1 MLLVSYICD
10 RFGIFAMPR
19 KIGFRFWYYFRTGWQ
34 TYFAFIFAA
43 INTLTVTYFL
53 AVENYPIL
61 KEIFPTFIHY
71 IVILLLVLVPTLI
84 CIGYAHFK
92 RTSAYS
98 SEADVVIE
106 SNPYYYKLPPRGY
119 WMTAVMPLFVQ
130 LTNMMIKWSNNEKFS
145 KEEQADLIDLQKKIS
160 SLIKGGSTRSAK
172 HD

>member
-1 MLLVSYICD
+1 
-10 RFGIFAMPR
+10 MPT

-53 AVENYPIL
+53 AVENYPVL

-71 IVILLLVLVPTLI
+71 IVVLLLVVVPILI
-84 CIGYAHFK
+84 FIGYAHFK

-106 SNPYYYKLPPRGY
+106 SNPYYYKLPPQGY
-119 WMTAVMPLFVQ
+119 WMIVVMPLFVQ

-145 KEEQADLIDLQKKIS
+145 KEEQADLLAIQKKLS
-160 SLIKGGSTRSAK
+160 LLIKGGSTRSAK

>member
-1 MLLVSYICD
+1 MSK
-10 RFGIFAMPR
+10 

-53 AVENYPIL
+53 AVENYPVL

-71 IVILLLVLVPTLI
+71 IVILLLVVVPILI
-84 CIGYAHFK
+84 FIGYAHFK

-145 KEEQADLIDLQKKIS
+145 KEEQADLLEIQKQLS
-160 SLIKGGSTRSAK
+160 LLIKGGSTRSAK

>member
-1 MLLVSYICD
+1 LLLVSYIWD
-10 RFGIFAMPR
+10 RFGIFAMPK

-53 AVENYPIL
+53 AVENYPVL

-71 IVILLLVLVPTLI
+71 IVILLLVVVPILI
-84 CIGYAHFK
+84 FIGYAHFK

-145 KEEQADLIDLQKKIS
+145 KEEQADLLEIQKQLS
-160 SLIKGGSTRSAK
+160 LLIKGGSTRSAK

>member
-1 MLLVSYICD
+1 MLLVSYIWD
-10 RFGIFAMPR
+10 RFGIFVMPR

-53 AVENYPIL
+53 AVENYPVL

-71 IVILLLVLVPTLI
+71 IVILLLVVVPILI
-84 CIGYAHFK
+84 FIGYAHFK

-145 KEEQADLIDLQKKIS
+145 KEEQADLLAIQKQLS
-160 SLIKGGSTRSAK
+160 LLIKGGSTRSAK

>member
-1 MLLVSYICD
+1 
-10 RFGIFAMPR
+10 MPK

-53 AVENYPIL
+53 AVENYPVL

-71 IVILLLVLVPTLI
+71 IVILLLVVVPILI
-84 CIGYAHFK
+84 FIGYAHFK

-145 KEEQADLIDLQKKIS
+145 KEEQADLLAIQKQLS
-160 SLIKGGSTRSAK
+160 LLIKGGSTRSAK

>member
-1 MLLVSYICD
+1 MLLVSYIWD
-10 RFGIFAMPR
+10 RFGIFAMPT

-53 AVENYPIL
+53 AVENYPVL

-71 IVILLLVLVPTLI
+71 IVILLLVVVPILI
-84 CIGYAHFK
+84 FIGYAHFK

-145 KEEQADLIDLQKKIS
+145 KEEQADLLEIQKQLS
-160 SLIKGGSTRSAK
+160 LLIKGGSTRSAK

>member
-1 MLLVSYICD
+1 MLLVSYIWD
-10 RFGIFAMPR
+10 RFGIFAMPK

-53 AVENYPIL
+53 AVENYPFL

-71 IVILLLVLVPTLI
+71 IVILLLVVVPILI
-84 CIGYAHFK
+84 FIGYAHFK

-145 KEEQADLIDLQKKIS
+145 KEEQADLLAIQKQLS
-160 SLIKGGSTRSAK
+160 LLIKGGSTRSAK

>member
-1 MLLVSYICD
+1 
-10 RFGIFAMPR
+10 MPK

-53 AVENYPIL
+53 AVENYPFL

-71 IVILLLVLVPTLI
+71 IVILLLVVVPILI
-84 CIGYAHFK
+84 FIGYAHFK

-145 KEEQADLIDLQKKIS
+145 KEEQADLLAIQKQLS
-160 SLIKGGSTRSAK
+160 LLIKGGSTRSAK

>member
-1 MLLVSYICD
+1 MLLVSYIWD
-10 RFGIFAMPR
+10 RFGIFAMPK

-53 AVENYPIL
+53 AVENYPVL
-61 KEIFPTFIHY
+61 KEVFPTFIHY
-71 IVILLLVLVPTLI
+71 IVVLLLVVVPTLVF
-84 CIGYAHFK
+84 IGYAHFK
-92 RTSAYS
+92 RTSAFS

-145 KEEQADLIDLQKKIS
+145 KEEQADLLAIQKQLS
-160 SLIKGGSTRSAK
+160 LLIKGGSTRSAK

>member
-1 MLLVSYICD
+1 MLLVSYIWD
-10 RFGIFAMPR
+10 RFGIFAMPK

-53 AVENYPIL
+53 AVENYPVL
-61 KEIFPTFIHY
+61 KEVFPTFIHY
-71 IVILLLVLVPTLI
+71 IVVLLLVVVPTLVF
-84 CIGYAHFK
+84 IGYAHFK

-145 KEEQADLIDLQKKIS
+145 KEEQADLLAIQKQLS
-160 SLIKGGSTRSAK
+160 LLIKGGSTRSAK

>member
-1 MLLVSYICD
+1 
-10 RFGIFAMPR
+10 MPT

-53 AVENYPIL
+53 AVENYPVL
-61 KEIFPTFIHY
+61 KEVFPTFIHY
-71 IVILLLVLVPTLI
+71 IVILLLVVVPILI
-84 CIGYAHFK
+84 FIGYAHFK

-106 SNPYYYKLPPRGY
+106 SNPYYYKLPPGG
-119 WMTAVMPLFVQ
+119 WNMTVMFPLFVQ
-130 LTNMMIKWSNNEKFS
+130 LSKMMIKWSNNEKFS
-145 KEEQADLIDLQKKIS
+145 KEEQDDLIDIQKKLS

>member
-1 MLLVSYICD
+1 MLLVSYIWD
-10 RFGIFAMPR
+10 RFGIFAMPK

-53 AVENYPIL
+53 AVENYPVL

-71 IVILLLVLVPTLI
+71 IVILLLVVVPILI
-84 CIGYAHFK
+84 FIGYAHFK

-145 KEEQADLIDLQKKIS
+145 KEEQADLLAIQKQLS
-160 SLIKGGSTRSAK
+160 LLIKGGSTRSAK